1 MMPFTTD
8 SSFLNSVID
17 IVKEASS
24 LMLTDSFEIS
34 EKGSSSNIVTSSDMA
49 VQDFLCKRLSELL
62 PGSGFL
68 CEEKD
73 VRDTSHEYTWIIDP
87 IDGTCNYSRGISM
100 CAICVGL
107 KHNLNMEIGVV
118 YLPISDELFMHKKG
132 KVLFLMDVRYMYPTG
147 RLIRLYSVRHFLFI
161 TKSMQ
166 KYAQISWL
174 MFLKS
179 VMI

>member
-87 IDGTCNYSRGISM
+87 IDGTLN
-100 CAICVGL
+100 A
-107 KHNLNMEIGVV
+107 NLVDN
-118 YLPISDELFMHKKG
+118 P
-132 KVLFLMDVRYMYPTG
+132 
-147 RLIRLYSVRHFLFI
+147 
-161 TKSMQ
+161 
-166 KYAQISWL
+166 
-174 MFLKS
+174 
-179 VMI
+179 